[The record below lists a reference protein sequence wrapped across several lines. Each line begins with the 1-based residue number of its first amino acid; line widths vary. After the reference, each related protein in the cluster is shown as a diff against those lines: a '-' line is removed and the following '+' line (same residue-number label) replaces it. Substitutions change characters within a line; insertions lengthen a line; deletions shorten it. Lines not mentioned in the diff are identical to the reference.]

1 MKEKKNQMESP
12 LAGTQRTDF
21 ESGREQRGDAFV
33 VDWHLSDLDRAM
45 GEASLAA
52 LKAQKT
58 HKCGTS
64 KISNFEFPWG
74 GAASVLVVLLVA
86 AVIGWVGWEVIQG
99 LAHLKLLFAQAAG

>member
-1 MKEKKNQMESP
+1 MGSP
-12 LAGTQRTDF
+12 LAGTPLADNGSAST
-21 ESGREQRGDAFV
+21 QRGDHYV
-33 VDWHLSDLDRAM
+33 VDWQMSDIDRAM

-58 HKCGTS
+58 HNCGTS

-86 AVIGWVGWEVIQG
+86 AFIGWVGWEVIQG
-99 LAHLKLLFAQAAG
+99 LAHLKLVLAQAAG